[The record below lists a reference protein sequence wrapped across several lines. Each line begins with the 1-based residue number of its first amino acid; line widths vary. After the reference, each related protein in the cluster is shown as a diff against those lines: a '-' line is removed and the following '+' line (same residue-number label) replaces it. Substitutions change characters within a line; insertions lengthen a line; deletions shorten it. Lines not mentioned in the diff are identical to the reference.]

1 MPSLR
6 NVLHRRNTLTEKSL
20 QSAAGSGKSQGG
32 RSSPP
37 PPPPPEITFLRTD
50 TFGQE
55 EIIPPSREKHA
66 STEALTAESPLESPT
81 TSRRS
86 FFLPKSNSS
95 QSLST
100 PSPPRSRERR
110 LSNLLHRNSRRV
122 SQESS
127 TNIPEGLPQIED
139 DQAVDK
145 QEREAQWE
153 KRATVLV
160 QNNPH
165 FGQIPASPVYSQGDL
180 VVPDA
185 GSSRSRSS
193 SQSRVGDHQ
202 DDVNIQEA
210 IRLHEEG
217 DLERST
223 TMFGQLAD
231 PNGHNNALSQVL
243 YGLALRHGW
252 GCTKDET
259 RAVEYL
265 SAAATN
271 SAAVES
277 EALRAGMKKGGNAKG
292 ELVLAIFELA
302 NCFRMGWGVKRDPAA
317 ARQYYETAANLGD
330 TDAMD
335 HAAWC
340 YLEGFGGKKDKF
352 KAAKYYRLAEEN
364 GNPTVGNSWIWKDK
378 YNPK

>member
-6 NVLHRRNTLTEKSL
+6 DILHKREGLNERTQAPTINTQNLP
-20 QSAAGSGKSQGG
+20 
-32 RSSPP
+32 SSPP
-37 PPPPPEITFLRTD
+37 TPEITLLRSD
-50 TFGQE
+50 TFSQE
-55 EIIPPSREKHA
+55 VISPPAHPDDERYLDTLA
-66 STEALTAESPLESPT
+66 TPDSPPPSPT

-86 FFLPKSNSS
+86 FQFFHRSGSMRSVSS
-95 QSLST
+95 
-100 PSPPRSRERR
+100 PSPPRPRGERR
-110 LSNLLHRNSRRV
+110 LSNLLPHRGRSN

-127 TNIPEGLPQIED
+127 ANIPEGLPQIADEEG
-139 DQAVDK
+139 VDK

-160 QNNPH
+160 QKNPH
-165 FGQIPASPVYSQGDL
+165 FGQSLSSPLLSDGDL
-180 VVPDA
+180 SLP
-185 GSSRSRSS
+185 GGQGRSRSS
-193 SQSRVGDHQ
+193 SRSRVGDPQ

-217 DLERST
+217 DLGRST
-223 TMFGQLAD
+223 QMFGQLAD
-231 PNGHNNALSQVL
+231 LNGHNNPLSQVL

-252 GCTKDET
+252 GCTKDEV
-259 RAVEYL
+259 RAVTYL

-277 EALRAGMKKGGNAKG
+277 EALRAGMKKGGVAKG

-302 NCFRMGWGVKRDPAA
+302 NCFRMGWGVQKDPAA

-335 HAAWC
+335 QAAWC

-364 GNPTVGNSWIWKDK
+364 GSPTVGNSWIWKEK